1 LHLFINLFKH
11 MKKSSLLYT
20 QFFRL
25 KILLLLVV
33 LGPLMSNAQ
42 TVTSDP
48 ALPTDGSPVTIYFNA
63 AGTALEGFAGDV
75 YAHTGVMIQGLN
87 TWQHVIGVWG
97 NNTSQPKLERVE
109 ANKYK
114 LVIAPSI
121 RQFYNVP
128 ASQIIRQMAFV
139 FRAAVGSLKSVDL
152 FVDVYESETLGV
164 SIINP
169 PKSQPIVE
177 GGAEFTITAA
187 SIASTS
193 LSLYINEQ
201 QVATS
206 TTEAVGYSFSAEIFG
221 PGTHWIWASA
231 TADNK
236 TVYDSTYIFI
246 RPAPEV
252 AELPLNV
259 IPGINYINETT
270 VTLVLHDPPA
280 KKNYVFVIGDF
291 NNWMVSA
298 DGYMN
303 VTPAGNHFWITLTNL
318 TPDTEYGFQYFIDNE
333 IRIADPYTEK
343 VLDPSTDQQIIS
355 EGRYPGLIP
364 YPYGKTENP
373 ASVIHPGRKPY
384 QWQTTNFTPPA
395 VEDLVIY
402 ELLIRDFLPG
412 NTNTYKGVREKL
424 QYLKDLGVNAIELL
438 PITNFEGNLSWG
450 YNPSFFFA
458 ADKYYGPR
466 DELKKLIDE
475 AHGMGIAVILDM
487 VWNHSFSQSPLLQMY
502 FDRTNNKLHPDN
514 PWYSQPIFQNTNMNF
529 GYKFN
534 HGSQYFI
541 DFMDRSN
548 AYWLNEFKVDGF
560 RFDLTKGFTTKF
572 KGSDDEWGSKYDQER
587 VNNLVR
593 LHNHIKSVNPDAY
606 VIIEHLADNS
616 EEKVLANAGLLLWG
630 NMNHNYN
637 EATMGWHENN
647 KSNLSWGSYKA
658 REWNNPNL
666 ITYMESHDE
675 ERLMVKNLKWGNAS
689 GTYNIKDLSTSLE
702 RIELAAAFFFTIPGP
717 KMIWQFGEL
726 GYDVSIDFNGRTGV
740 KPVRWDY
747 FGDWK
752 RRNVYT
758 VFSLLI
764 DLKKEH
770 DVFRTTD
777 YTLAVGSTM
786 AQPGKRIHLNHPTNP
801 VTVLGNFGVTETT
814 FVPNFQSTG
823 TWYEYFSRNT
833 LVVNDLSTPI
843 TLKAGEYRLYSKVE
857 FPDHGIDLGVADA
870 PVQGK
875 NRIEVFPNPSERGF
889 NFSLETN
896 KNWHIQ
902 IVNMQGQI
910 VYEKQNAIGPANSH
924 FYWNTSNLSGYKAPQ
939 GIYFYNIFSADE
951 SMSGKIMIK

>member
-1 LHLFINLFKH
+1 MKFFSLFSNPFSRANIMLII
-11 MKKSSLLYT
+11 MV
-20 QFFRL
+20 
-25 KILLLLVV
+25 IM
-33 LGPLMSNAQ
+33 GPLMAFPQ

-48 ALPTDGSPVTIYFNA
+48 ALPVDASPVTIFFDA
-63 AGTALEGFAGDV
+63 SGTPLEGYTGDV
-75 YAHTGVMIQGLN
+75 YAHTGVLVEGL
-87 TWQHVIGVWG
+87 TSWQHVIGSWG
-97 NNTSQPKLERVE
+97 NNTNQPKLERLE
-109 ANKYK
+109 TNKYK
-114 LVIAPSI
+114 LDITPSI

-128 ASQIIRQMAFV
+128 ASQTIVKMAFV
-139 FRAAVGSLKSVDL
+139 FRASAGSPQSADL
-152 FVDVYESETLGV
+152 FLDVYPAGNLSVLLI
-164 SIINP
+164 SP
-169 PKSQPIVE
+169 PKGQPIIEYGQNLTIQASANESTNLKLFVNN
-177 GGAEFTITAA
+177 AEVA
-187 SIASTS
+187 S
-193 LSLYINEQ
+193 
-201 QVATS
+201 S
-206 TTEAVGYSFSAEIFG
+206 TTNQVEFVFSTVTYGY
-221 PGTHWIWASA
+221 GTHWIKTTASNS
-231 TADNK
+231 TESIS
-236 TVYDSTYIFI
+236 DSAYVFV
-246 RPAPEV
+246 RSEPQV
-252 AELPLNV
+252 QELPAGV
-259 IPGINYINETT
+259 IPGINYINDST

-280 KKNYVFVIGDF
+280 NKDFVFVIGDF
-291 NNWMVSA
+291 NNWMITES
-298 DGYMN
+298 GYMKVN
-303 VTPAGNHFWITLTNL
+303 AAGTHFWITLDDL
-318 TPDTEYGFQYFIDNE
+318 TPNQEYGFQYFIDNE

-343 VLDPSTDQQIIS
+343 VLDPSTDPQIIS

-373 ASVIHPGRKPY
+373 VSVIHPGRQPY
-384 QWQTTNFTPPA
+384 QWQTTDFSPPA

-424 QYLKDLGVNAIELL
+424 QYLKDLGVNAIELM

-475 AHGMGIAVILDM
+475 AHSMGIAVILDM

-514 PWYSQPIFQNTNMNF
+514 PWYSEPIYQNPAMNF
-529 GYKFN
+529 GYKFD

-541 DFMDRSN
+541 EFMDRSN

-587 VNNLVR
+587 IDNLVR
-593 LHNHIKSVNPDAY
+593 LHNQIKTVNPDAY
-606 VIIEHLADNS
+606 VIIEHLADNA
-616 EEKVLANAGLLLWG
+616 EEKVLANSGLLLWG
-630 NMNHNYN
+630 KMTNEYN

-658 REWNNPNL
+658 RGWNSPHL
-666 ITYMESHDE
+666 VSYMESHDE

-689 GTYNIKDLSTSLE
+689 VDYNIKELDTALE

-717 KMIWQFGEL
+717 KMLWQFGEL

-747 FGDWK
+747 FVDFD

-764 DLKKEH
+764 DLKKGY

-777 YTLAVGSTM
+777 FTLAVGSTM
-786 AQPGKRIHLNHPTNP
+786 AQPSKRIHLNDPINP

-814 FVPNFQSTG
+814 FIPNFQSTG
-823 TWYEYFSRNT
+823 TWYEYFSRES
-833 LVVNDLSTPI
+833 LVVTDLSAPI
-843 TLKAGEYRLYSKVE
+843 TMEAGEYRLYSKVE
-857 FPDHGIDLGVADA
+857 FPDHGINLGFEDG
-870 PVQGK
+870 PIQDK
-875 NRIEVFPNPSERGF
+875 KHIEVYPNPSETGF
-889 NFSLETN
+889 NFNLTSN
-896 KNWHIQ
+896 KNWNLQ
-902 IVNMQGQI
+902 VVNMQGQI
-910 VYEKQNAIGPANSH
+910 VYEQQNVLGPATSH
-924 FYWNTSNLSGYKAPQ
+924 FYWNTSTLNGYKAPQ
-939 GIYFYNIFSADE
+939 GIYFYNIFSSDE